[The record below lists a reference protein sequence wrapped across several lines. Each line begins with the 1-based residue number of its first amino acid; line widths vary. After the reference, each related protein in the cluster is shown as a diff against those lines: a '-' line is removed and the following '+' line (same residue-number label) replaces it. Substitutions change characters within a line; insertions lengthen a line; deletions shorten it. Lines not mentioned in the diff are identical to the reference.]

1 VRRLAITGDDFGLS
15 REVNRAI
22 AEAYDHGVL
31 TGASLMINEAAAAE
45 AISLARA
52 RPALS
57 VGLHLVV
64 LDGRATLPR
73 AAIPR
78 LVGSGGRFPSGAF
91 ATGLRYQ
98 FSRETRRQLAREI
111 RAQLERFAHTGLP
124 LSHVDGHHH
133 MHLHPFVLETLADL
147 AGRFGIRSI
156 RLPSEELGLA
166 LSLDLRN
173 AATRTLWTLV
183 FRLLRQHGE
192 KRLRAAGIQFADRVY
207 GLLAT
212 GRVRESYLLALIP
225 RIRSEDVE
233 IYCHPAAAPPA
244 QPFLGPPDSGP
255 LELAALVSERVRDA
269 IARSGFVLA
278 RPAPTLRRSAR

>member
-1 VRRLAITGDDFGLS
+1 MRSLAITGDDFGLS
-15 REVNRAI
+15 REVNRAV

-31 TGASLMINEAAAAE
+31 TRASLMVNEDAAAE

-52 RPALS
+52 RPGLS

-64 LDGRATLPR
+64 LDGRSALPPQ
-73 AAIPR
+73 AIPR
-78 LVGSGGRFPSGAF
+78 LVASEGRLPSGPF

-111 RAQLERFAHTGLP
+111 RAQLERFADTGLP

-156 RLPSEELGLA
+156 RLPSEELGMA
-166 LSLDLRN
+166 LSIDRQDI
-173 AATRTLWTLV
+173 ARRTLWTLV
-183 FRLLRQHGE
+183 FRLLRRHGE
-192 KRLRAAGIQFADRVY
+192 RRLRAAGIHFADRVY

-225 RIRSEDVE
+225 RIGSEDVE
-233 IYCHPAAAPPA
+233 LYCHPAAALPG
-244 QPFLGPPDSGP
+244 QRFHGPPESGP
-255 LELAALVSERVRDA
+255 EELAALVSERVRDA
-269 IARSGFVLA
+269 IARSGFALA
-278 RPAPTLRRSAR
+278 RPAPALQRSAR

>member
-1 VRRLAITGDDFGLS
+1 MRRLAITGDDFGLS

-31 TGASLMINEAAAAE
+31 TRASLMINEDAAPE
-45 AISLARA
+45 AISLARS
-52 RPALS
+52 RPGLS

-73 AAIPR
+73 PAIPR
-78 LVGSGGRFPSGAF
+78 LVSQGGRFPSGAF

-111 RAQLERFAHTGLP
+111 RAQLERFAETGLP

-147 AGRFGIRSI
+147 AGRFSIRSV

-166 LSLDLRN
+166 LSIDPRG
-173 AATRTLWTLV
+173 AASRTLWALV
-183 FRLLRQHGE
+183 FRLLRRRGA
-192 KRLRAAGIQFADRVY
+192 KRLRAAGIHFADRVY

-212 GRVRESYLLALIP
+212 GRVREGYLLVLIP

-233 IYCHPAAAPPA
+233 IYCHPAAALPGQPFHGPPA
-244 QPFLGPPDSGP
+244 SGP
-255 LELAALVSERVRDA
+255 EELAALVSERVRDA
-269 IARSGFVLA
+269 IARSGFDLA
-278 RPAPTLRRSAR
+278 RPAPALRRSAQ